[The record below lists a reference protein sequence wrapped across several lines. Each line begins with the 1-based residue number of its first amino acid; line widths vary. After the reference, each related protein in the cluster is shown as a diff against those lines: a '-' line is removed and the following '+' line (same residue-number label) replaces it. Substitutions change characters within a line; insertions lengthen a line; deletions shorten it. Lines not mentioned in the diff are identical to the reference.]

1 MRIIFIFV
9 LAVTIVSAKCNKGST
24 PCVFGGYSFKVT
36 SEFIPQVEAYSIG
49 DTLFL
54 YSTFSKTLQDLIN
67 TSLNIDYSNST
78 GIGGDLGIASLDS
91 INNISKP
98 AKDSFHFIDLKGRFI
113 ERNFNEDAGINFH
126 YLETNSSYIF
136 HGAIVCKKK
145 GLYAIS
151 VDNLMSRGIQGKN
164 CTNASFAMTVTNSE
178 KNLLWYEDA
187 LNITLPQSSIDK
199 MYCFRVE

>member
-1 MRIIFIFV
+1 MKVLSFLAISFIV
-9 LAVTIVSAKCNKGST
+9 MAAQCNKGST

-36 SEFIPQVEAYSIG
+36 SEFIPQAQAYSIG
-49 DTLFL
+49 DTIFL

-113 ERNFNEDAGINFH
+113 ERNFNEDGGINFH

-151 VDNLMSRGIQGKN
+151 VDNLMSRGIQGEN
-164 CTNASFAMTVTNSE
+164 CTNASFAMTVTNTE
-178 KNLLWYEDA
+178 KNLQWYENA

-199 MYCFRVE
+199 MYCFKVE